1 MGLLLH
7 CYINLFTDHGR
18 SKAYLLSRA
27 TSQLKEHTDEIKKGR
42 SLIAEARKT
51 LQVLDAE
58 EKKCAESL
66 QEIRTDVATVRKFD
80 R

>member
-1 MGLLLH
+1 MTSVTVEKLEV
-7 CYINLFTDHGR
+7 IKAIR